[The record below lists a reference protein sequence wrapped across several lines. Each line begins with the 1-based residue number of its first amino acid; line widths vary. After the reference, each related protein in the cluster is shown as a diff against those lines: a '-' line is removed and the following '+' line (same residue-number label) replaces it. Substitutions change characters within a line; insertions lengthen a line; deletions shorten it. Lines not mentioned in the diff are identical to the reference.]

1 MNIVSW
7 NCRGVGHPRVV
18 PGLKYLVR
26 VYKPDV
32 LFLSETLSNTRRMEE
47 LRHLLGFDSCFAV
60 NREGRGGG
68 LAFMWRSSFHC
79 SVTNFS
85 SNHVDVE
92 VADAVNGNW
101 RLTGIY
107 GFPGSGRRRD
117 SWNFL
122 KQLSQISSLP

>member
-92 VADAVNGNW
+92 VADAVND
-101 RLTGIY
+101 
-107 GFPGSGRRRD
+107 F
-117 SWNFL
+117 
-122 KQLSQISSLP
+122 